1 MATSEFLELLELRK
15 TEYDE
20 LLKTYREGEVRRA
33 YFLLRNTPLF
43 MTWAKR
49 RVQRI
54 CQLVRRLEIK
64 KGTVVVTQ
72 GDVAHDIF
80 FILDGACAVVKD
92 VVRQGIN
99 RWPTSINT
107 WETVGRSSHEL
118 VPQKPI
124 KKGECFGELA
134 FANRGLR
141 TATVSAVTDCTLL
154 ALDLSLI
161 HI

>member
-33 YFLLRNTPLF
+33 YFLLKYAPVHDLGEKARATHLSAHEG
-43 MTWAKR
+43 WR
-49 RVQRI
+49 SRS
-54 CQLVRRLEIK
+54 
-64 KGTVVVTQ
+64 TVIVTQ

-80 FILDGACAVVKD
+80 FILDGECAVVKD

-107 WETVGRSSHEL
+107 WETVGRSSH
-118 VPQKPI
+118 
-124 KKGECFGELA
+124 
-134 FANRGLR
+134 N
-141 TATVSAVTDCTLL
+141 
-154 ALDLSLI
+154 
-161 HI
+161 